1 MNSQRKYFFKMGE
14 SERELV
20 RKWRFLICGKTTL
33 QDNFLKVVD
42 EALAEVKYDY
52 WISTIEPT
60 FKDLKIHFEVDSDVA
75 KGIHSKLWKKKAK
88 EYAPKNA
95 SRLATL
101 EELALWYA
109 YRIAKGFWSLEY
121 VCDDSSSAGNYWDS
135 PNSTHDF
142 ENTGVRETGGFADG
156 IGNTF
161 KLVTCKEGFALFGGY
176 CGGFGGLA
184 SPVANIRRVS
194 GDFIHLTA
202 SAVIVLTK

>member
-1 MNSQRKYFFKMGE
+1 MNNQIKYFFKMGE
-14 SERELV
+14 AERDLV
-20 RKWRFLICGKTTL
+20 RKWRELVSGKTTL
-33 QDNFLKVVD
+33 QNNFLKVVD
-42 EALAEVKYDY
+42 EALVEVKSDY

-60 FKDLKIHFEVDSDVA
+60 FKDSKIHFEVNCSVA

-88 EYAPKNA
+88 AYAPENG
-95 SRLATL
+95 SRLGTL

-121 VCDDSSSAGNYWDS
+121 VCDDSSSSGNYWDS

-142 ENTGVRETGGFADG
+142 EKTGVRETGGFSDG

-176 CGGFGGLA
+176 CGGFGGHA
-184 SPVANIRRVS
+184 SPVANIRRVY
-194 GDFIHLTA
+194 GDLIHLTA